1 MKSSN
6 TSNFNVSSL
15 IQIKVQKDKTKKM
28 FFKSYLTLDSNYSN
42 NNKILLEYLP
52 AYLEKKNEPSS
63 ESETNIFLRFPLQG
77 YKKSIQNKTFD
88 VVRGF

>member
-28 FFKSYLTLDSNYSN
+28 FFKSYLTLDYNYSN

-52 AYLEKKNEPSS
+52 AYLEKKKMNPAVD
-63 ESETNIFLRFPLQG
+63 RKQ
-77 YKKSIQNKTFD
+77 TFS
-88 VVRGF
+88 